1 MRSLLRVSALLTA
14 VTSIFFYGEA
24 QAQSSD
30 EVYLNFSNMSVML
43 GELHNGDREP
53 FANRSTLESLI
64 SLTDAPSADFE
75 EFHQQTSHV
84 WVSGGMLEI
93 VFDLDVDYDL
103 DQFHFWNYHSE
114 SFDVD
119 DIDLVFYDSEMNS
132 IGTLE
137 DISPAL
143 GNDTGSDFDATTAED
158 FDLDFA
164 GVRFVRVT
172 LAGSN
177 SQVDFNNI
185 GFTGV
190 VSDLGPA
197 VLLGDVN
204 TDGDVNFSDIAPF
217 IARLFDN
224 IFQAEADMN
233 GDGVVSFADIS
244 LFIEALSQPG

>member
-1 MRSLLRVSALLTA
+1 
-14 VTSIFFYGEA
+14 
-24 QAQSSD
+24 
-30 EVYLNFSNMSVML
+30 ML

-164 GVRFVRVT
+164 GVRFVRVRLRVRT
-172 LAGSN
+172 LKSI
-177 SQVDFNNI
+177 SI
-185 GFTGV
+185 T
-190 VSDLGPA
+190 SDSLA
-197 VLLGDVN
+197 
-204 TDGDVNFSDIAPF
+204 
-217 IARLFDN
+217 
-224 IFQAEADMN
+224 
-233 GDGVVSFADIS
+233 SFLI
-244 LFIEALSQPG
+244 

>member
-1 MRSLLRVSALLTA
+1 MRSLLRVSVLLTA
-14 VTSIFFYGEA
+14 VTSIFFCNEA

-30 EVYLNFSNMSVML
+30 EVYLNFSNMSAML

-143 GNDTGSDFDATTAED
+143 GNDTGSDSNPTTAED

-190 VSDLGPA
+190 VSGPA

-217 IARLFDN
+217 ITRLFDN